1 MRTLGVGPERQ
12 TPGEPILFGIFNL
25 FGENYPS
32 MLVSR
37 QMARAARGWDRSL
50 VREAAAVAAVE
61 LEERVL
67 PYARLEIEHHH
78 AENRLVVMATTTPHD
93 LAEPL
98 AERLGIDVL
107 IATKFGHRDGV
118 YDGTLDGEFIWGKG
132 KAAEVRR
139 WADRETVDLD
149 QSYAYSD
156 SYYDVPLLSSVG
168 HPNAVNPDL
177 RLAAVAAL
185 RRWPIRSFDAPP
197 GVPKVVGLEPQTVAM
212 LLARST
218 FTPGVRYKTY
228 GLRRIPE
235 TGPAIIVGNHRS
247 YFDPL
252 AMATLLAQRG
262 RPVRFLGK
270 KEVFDA
276 PVVGDIAKAMGGIRV
291 DRGTGSDAPL
301 AAAEDALAAGE
312 LVAMMPQGTI
322 PRGRE
327 FFNPVLKGRYGA
339 ARLAAAT
346 GAPVI
351 PVGLWGTE
359 HVWPRSSRMPNLT
372 RLLDPYEV
380 IVRVGPEVELGRT
393 DLDADTEAIM
403 SALSRLLPPE
413 SRIERE
419 PTEEELARTF
429 PPGYSPDEAS
439 DEADRR
445 PGTD

>member
-1 MRTLGVGPERQ
+1 M
-12 TPGEPILFGIFNL
+12 
-25 FGENYPS
+25 
-32 MLVSR
+32 
-37 QMARAARGWDRSL
+37 
-50 VREAAAVAAVE
+50 
-61 LEERVL
+61 
-67 PYARLEIEHHH
+67 
-78 AENRLVVMATTTPHD
+78 
-93 LAEPL
+93 
-98 AERLGIDVL
+98 
-107 IATKFGHRDGV
+107 
-118 YDGTLDGEFIWGKG
+118 
-132 KAAEVRR
+132 
-139 WADRETVDLD
+139 
-149 QSYAYSD
+149 
-156 SYYDVPLLSSVG
+156 
-168 HPNAVNPDL
+168 
-177 RLAAVAAL
+177 AAL

-291 DRGTGSDAPL
+291 DRGTGSEAPL

-403 SALSRLLPPE
+403 AALSRLLPPE

-439 DEADRR
+439 EEAERR